1 MDAIFIILLAI
12 AILLLIF
19 SFFKRDNVK
28 RFEEELEEL
37 ALTHMQDIYQLKR
50 KIKIL
55 EEELLIQEGPS
66 EDLKTPI
73 SVPPNVA
80 KQPPPINEIL
90 KVQVLSLYQQGLSL
104 EQITKQSTLSMETVR
119 KIIEEAGARGL
130 YNE

>member
-28 RFEEELEEL
+28 KLEEELEEL

-55 EEELLIQEGPS
+55 EEELLIQEGPDES
-66 EDLKTPI
+66 LKTPI
-73 SVPPNVA
+73 SVQPNIV
-80 KQPPPINEIL
+80 KQPPINEIL
-90 KVQVLSLYQQGLSL
+90 KVQVLSLYQQGLSI
-104 EQITKQSTLSMETVR
+104 EQITKQSTLSMETVH
-119 KIIEEAGARGL
+119 KIIEENGVRGL
-130 YNE
+130 RNE